1 MKVPVKE
8 LFKEFKVF
16 AFKGNMID
24 LAVAVVMGVAFGKVI
39 DALVKF
45 ILMPLVS
52 WPLNLVSETV
62 GDYRKWE
69 LGPVL
74 IGQFLSELVTFLLI
88 AVAVF
93 IAVVKLVGTLVKKA
107 APPPPVGIPVVKE
120 CPRCISDI
128 PIKATRCKFCTS
140 DLAAT

>member
-8 LFKEFKVF
+8 LLKEFKVF

-45 ILMPLVS
+45 VLMPLVS

-93 IAVVKLVGTLVKKA
+93 IAVVKLIGTLIKKA
-107 APPPPVGIPVVKE
+107 APPPPAGTPVVKE
-120 CPRCISDI
+120 CPRCISEI

-140 DLAAT
+140 ELAAK